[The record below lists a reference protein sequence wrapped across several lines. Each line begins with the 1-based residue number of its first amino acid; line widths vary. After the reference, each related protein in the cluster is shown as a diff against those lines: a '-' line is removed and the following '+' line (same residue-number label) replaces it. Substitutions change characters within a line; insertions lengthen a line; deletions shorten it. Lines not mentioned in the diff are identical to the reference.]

1 MTISVIVPTKNRPT
15 ELALAVRSVLQQ
27 TALPLELIVVDQ
39 SEDRESEAAV
49 RREIE
54 TAGSRGRDL
63 QLRYMRDPS
72 IAGANAARNA
82 GMRAARG
89 EIVAVIEDDMVLDPL
104 AFERLAMAYRR
115 HPGLV
120 GMSGVITN
128 YGPPSRAFKIFDRVF
143 SLGPFFDDR
152 QPLYWSWDAYS
163 ADVVVPITQMG
174 GLMTF
179 RAEAVEGLEFDA
191 TPKDLRVRGEDRDF
205 CFQVSRRTGRGRHVF
220 GMAMGARLTHNPSPV
235 GRYRG
240 RLEELRV
247 VSQHYFYSRHL
258 RGSLANAALHAW
270 WHAGIILSA
279 LLASCHRRN
288 LEPLRSLLRGW
299 RRIRHGYART
309 APAPA
314 PYRGGVDA

>member
-15 ELALAVRSVLQQ
+15 ALALAVRSVLQQ

-39 SEDRESEAAV
+39 SADRESEVAV
-49 RREIE
+49 RREVE
-54 TAGSRGRDL
+54 TAGLRGRDL
-63 QLRYMRDPS
+63 QLRYTRDPS

-152 QPLYWSWDAYS
+152 QPLYWSWDAYGE
-163 ADVVVPITQMG
+163 DVVVPITQMG

-247 VSQHYFYSRHL
+247 VSQHYFYSRHHRASVFGTACYL
-258 RGSLANAALHAW
+258 WCNVGLT
-270 WHAGIILSA
+270 ISA
-279 LLASCHRRN
+279 LAAACRRRS
-288 LEPLRSLLRGW
+288 LKPLRSLLRGW
-299 RRIRHGYART
+299 WRVWTGYT
-309 APAPA
+309 PSAPSNVRMQDGA
-314 PYRGGVDA
+314 YV